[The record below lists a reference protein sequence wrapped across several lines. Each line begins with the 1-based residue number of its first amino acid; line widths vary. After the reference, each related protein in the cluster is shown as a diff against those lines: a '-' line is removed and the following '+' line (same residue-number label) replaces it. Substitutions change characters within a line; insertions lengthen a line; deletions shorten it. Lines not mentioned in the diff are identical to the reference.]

1 MKTMYK
7 VLGKGRIS
15 PYQNFVYAPNK
26 EYTCENFDTDKTEDC
41 SRGFYATELD
51 GLCYA
56 YRPGKSIYEVKVGG
70 REVCINQFKHRFEK
84 ITVGR
89 KLPISEVKKRIR
101 SGTWDWNVEESLFP
115 INPFSKNRKRVT
127 NADIELLKAW
137 ASVRASVGASV
148 WGSLWA
154 YVGAS
159 LWDSVRDSVWASV
172 GDSVWDSVRASVWAS
187 VGDSVRASVWASVW
201 DSVGDSVWASVGAS
215 VGGSVGGSVW
225 ASVWASVGD
234 SVGAYI
240 SSLFPNIQEWK
251 HIDHKAGENPFQ
263 PCIDLWRS
271 GLVPSFDGTTWRL
284 NGESGILYELKKEDI
299 V

>member
-7 VLGKGRIS
+7 VLGKGRMS

-26 EYTCENFDTDKTEDC
+26 EYVCENFDTDKTEDC

-148 WGSLWA
+148 WA
-154 YVGAS
+154 
-159 LWDSVRDSVWASV
+159 
-172 GDSVWDSVRASVWAS
+172 
-187 VGDSVRASVWASVW
+187 
-201 DSVGDSVWASVGAS
+201 SVWASVGAS
-215 VGGSVGGSVW
+215 VRDSVW
-225 ASVWASVGD
+225 AY
-234 SVGAYI
+234 VGAYT
-240 SSLFPNIQEWK
+240 SSLFPNIQKWEY
-251 HIDHKAGENPFQ
+251 IDHKAGKNPFQ

-284 NGESGILYELKKEDI
+284 SGKSGILYELKKEDI
-299 V
+299 E